1 MKMDHIQQIREVP
14 GAAYAVVFL
23 HGILESPAQFADL
36 MDSVPPYCSVYN
48 LLLPGHGGDPQA
60 FAGSGVEKWRS
71 FVLDWISRLSGSHR
85 RVVIAG
91 HSMGAL
97 LAMEAAVRFPE
108 SMAGLFLM
116 AVPLKIRVRPGGFS
130 NAFRILRGRIREDD
144 PIAPAVRRTF
154 ALDGYVPLR
163 IAVRWI
169 PRYLE
174 LFRMARQDRRIPE
187 SLECPVMVYQSG
199 KDEFVGRS
207 SAKYL
212 KNVPHVTV
220 RTAAHSRHFDY
231 IPEERR
237 ELLACFREFL
247 EDVLPPV
254 SR

>member
-14 GAAYAVVFL
+14 GAAYVVVFL
-23 HGILESPAQFADL
+23 HGILESPAQFADF

-48 LLLPGHGGDPQA
+48 LLLPGHGGDPLA
-60 FAGSGVEKWRS
+60 FAGSSAEKWRS

-144 PIAPAVRRTF
+144 PGSPSPGG
-154 ALDGYVPLR
+154 L
-163 IAVRWI
+163 
-169 PRYLE
+169 
-174 LFRMARQDRRIPE
+174 
-187 SLECPVMVYQSG
+187 
-199 KDEFVGRS
+199 
-207 SAKYL
+207 
-212 KNVPHVTV
+212 
-220 RTAAHSRHFDY
+220 
-231 IPEERR
+231 
-237 ELLACFREFL
+237 
-247 EDVLPPV
+247 
-254 SR
+254 